1 MTLRYSSNNLLSMVI
16 TNFFQDL
23 NFTSIGKLEWFSPT
37 EKEIRKT
44 FEKKGLRMSNQRV
57 RYFKTEEFK
66 NQPKTNSSDYHQ
78 LLISEIEDDG
88 VFYCMYDYRT
98 MGNMG
103 QKTRYK
109 FQIEDFQQS
118 MNLSDLN
125 IELLEE
131 EMVMIR

>member
-1 MTLRYSSNNLLSMVI
+1 MVI

-23 NFTSIGKLEWFSPT
+23 NITSIGKLEWFPPT

-66 NQPKTNSSDYHQ
+66 NHPKTNSSDYHQ
-78 LLISEIEDDG
+78 LLISEIEKDG
-88 VFYCMYDYRT
+88 IFYCMSDYNT
-98 MGNMG
+98 YGNMG

-109 FQIEDFQQS
+109 FQIKDFEKS
-118 MNLSDLN
+118 LNLSDLN
-125 IELLEE
+125 IELLDKRII
-131 EMVMIR
+131 MIR

>member
-1 MTLRYSSNNLLSMVI
+1 MVI

-23 NFTSIGKLEWFSPT
+23 NFTSIGKLEWFPPT

-88 VFYCMYDYRT
+88 VFYCIYDYRT

-109 FQIEDFQQS
+109 FQIEDFQES

>member
-1 MTLRYSSNNLLSMVI
+1 MDYQTILNKVI
-16 TNFFQDL
+16 EDYFPNTKFNSF
-23 NFTSIGKLEWFSPT
+23 GKLEWYSPT
-37 EKEIRKT
+37 NKEIKKT
-44 FEKKGLRMSNQRV
+44 FEKRGIRISKQRIK
-57 RYFKTEEFK
+57 YFKTEEFQ
-66 NQPKTNSSDYHQ
+66 NHPKTNSSDYHQ

-88 VFYCMYDYRT
+88 VFYCIYDYRT

-118 MNLSDLN
+118 MNLTDLN

-131 EMVMIR
+131 EMIMIR